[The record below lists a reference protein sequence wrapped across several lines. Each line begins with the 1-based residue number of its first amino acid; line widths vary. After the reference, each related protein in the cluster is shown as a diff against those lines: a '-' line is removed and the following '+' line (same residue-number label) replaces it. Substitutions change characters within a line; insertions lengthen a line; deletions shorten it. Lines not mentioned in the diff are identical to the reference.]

1 MPFSRLKPKEEQLFE
16 FLMSHAELCVQ
27 ASELMLNGV
36 CGKIARE
43 ATLPVIE
50 KIEKDADHIVALTEK
65 KLQKTFITPMDRE
78 DIHVLIEL
86 QDDIVDSI
94 KSLLEKLHMY
104 NAGESPAGVI
114 AMAQNVR
121 DCTKQL
127 SKAIK
132 DVPNVKKNYLKIE
145 ARTNKIKQYE
155 KIGDDLYRQ
164 EMVKLFRETTDA
176 IEIIKWKEILAEL
189 ENVLNTCETL
199 ADSLKRVVLK
209 YA

>member
-16 FLMSHAELCVQ
+16 FLMSHAELCVE

-36 CGKIARE
+36 CGKVARE

-121 DCTKQL
+121 DCIKQL

-189 ENVLNTCETL
+189 ENVLNTCESL

>member
-16 FLMSHAELCVQ
+16 FLMSHADLCVD
-27 ASELMLNGV
+27 AAELMLNGV

-43 ATLPVIE
+43 DTLPVIE
-50 KIEKDADHIVALTEK
+50 KIEKDADNIVALTEK

-114 AMAQNVR
+114 EMAKNVR

-132 DVPNVKKNYLKIE
+132 EVPNVKKNYLKIE
-145 ARTNKIKQYE
+145 ARTNKIKHFE

-189 ENVLNTCETL
+189 ESVLNTCETL

>member
-16 FLMSHAELCVQ
+16 FLMSHAELCVE

-36 CGKIARE
+36 CGTVARE

-114 AMAQNVR
+114 AMAKNVR

-189 ENVLNTCETL
+189 ENVLNTCESL

>member
-16 FLMSHAELCVQ
+16 FLMSHAELCVE